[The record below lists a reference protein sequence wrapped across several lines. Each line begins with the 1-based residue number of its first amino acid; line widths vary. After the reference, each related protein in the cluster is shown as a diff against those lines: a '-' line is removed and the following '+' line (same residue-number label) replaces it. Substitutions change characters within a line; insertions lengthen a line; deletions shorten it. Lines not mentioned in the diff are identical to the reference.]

1 MNRGMTIRGTYV
13 RAPDRRAQDLIDAC
27 ARALAQHGA
36 GGVSVRSICA
46 DAGVSPG
53 LLRHYFDGID
63 DLVAAT
69 YAHVGAA
76 VAEAL
81 DVAVAAAG
89 AEPRARLAAY
99 VNASFRPP
107 IATQDLLTTWL
118 AFWSLVKS
126 EPAIATLHRD
136 IYAGYRVVLE
146 ALLLDAGM
154 AAADVGQA
162 AIAITALVDGLWLEL
177 SLEAGVF
184 GAEEAAAIAS
194 RWLTVW
200 LPE

>member
-1 MNRGMTIRGTYV
+1 MSIRATYV

-27 ARALAQHGA
+27 VRALAQHGA
-36 GGVSVRSICA
+36 GGVSVRNICA

-107 IATQDLLTTWL
+107 IATQDLLATWL

-184 GAEEAAAIAS
+184 GAEEAAAIAA
-194 RWLTVW
+194 RWLMVW